1 MFVGPAGVLA
11 PTVKIIGP
19 TVMNVSWV
27 EPLQPNGM
35 IEFYTIRLPEPRRD
49 VRNVSV
55 RSVVFEGLT
64 PYTEYAVTVTACT
77 SRFDLKHFLAHDDQ
91 AFTMNLKHS
100 LWSLTYR
107 LVLIMSF
114 RVKSSSQTFITMCLH
129 QYR

>member
-1 MFVGPAGVLA
+1 MLSGPAGVLA

-49 VRNVSV
+49 VRNISV
-55 RSVVFEGLT
+55 HSVLFEGLT

-77 SRFDLKHFLAHDDQ
+77 SKENCNNYPLKLLNWLLA
-91 AFTMNLKHS
+91 
-100 LWSLTYR
+100 
-107 LVLIMSF
+107 
-114 RVKSSSQTFITMCLH
+114 
-129 QYR
+129 